1 MLFSKRGLQV
11 AIMAS
16 SLEVGK
22 LVLTTVVYRYWDI
35 LSKLLKS
42 YMVSAIMIL
51 MIITS
56 AGIFGYL
63 SDTYQRTKGNYDIVD
78 KEVQILTNRKQLL
91 STEYSRFETR
101 LNNLVQNRTTIESR
115 LDNLYQTGA
124 ISSAK
129 RVEQSIKIQDNQIEG
144 LNKNLSTISDSI
156 SSIEKLV
163 IEKQSVNISGEL
175 GPLMYISTAFNTD
188 MDSVVKI
195 FILVLIFV
203 FDPLALSLL
212 ISANTIY
219 SKSHMNNKVEW
230 THAFNKKKNDDIV
243 TFDVS
248 DDVIDKPSEASHI
261 DTNMSNTIEQPT
273 PQTHLT
279 EEITQPVEN
288 TKSPRWKWKTSNWRD

>member
-11 AIMAS
+11 ATMAS
-16 SLEVGK
+16 FLEIGK
-22 LVLTTVVYRYWDI
+22 LVLTTIVYRYWNI

-42 YMVSAIMIL
+42 YMVTAVVIL

-63 SDTYQRTKGNYDIVD
+63 SDAYQRTKGNYDIID
-78 KEVQILTNRKQLL
+78 KEVQILINRKQLL

-101 LNNLVQNRTTIESR
+101 LNSLVQNRTTIESR
-115 LDNLYQTGA
+115 LDNLYQSGA
-124 ISSAK
+124 VSSVK

-156 SSIEKLV
+156 SSIEKQI

-219 SKSHMNNKVEW
+219 SKSHITNVEW
-230 THAFNKKKNDDIV
+230 THALTKKKDNIKNTNIVTPDVPDDI
-243 TFDVS
+243 TDTPNE
-248 DDVIDKPSEASHI
+248 ILPT
-261 DTNMSNTIEQPT
+261 DTNVIEEPIPQEPIREENIQPT
-273 PQTHLT
+273 
-279 EEITQPVEN
+279 
-288 TKSPRWKWKTSNWRD
+288 KFSKWKWKTSNWAD